1 MHECKNLILQYFKD
15 AKSRKDSIEE
25 SKACLLASC
34 TGMMLTCK
42 RKKKKCW
49 GFSVT
54 TCHKESRSLGM
65 LFCREVICSG

>member
-1 MHECKNLILQYFKD
+1 MFSENFGSICEDECMQEFDSFKD

-42 RKKKKCW
+42 RKKKC
-49 GFSVT
+49 
-54 TCHKESRSLGM
+54 
-65 LFCREVICSG
+65 